1 MQRWFQLVEKVF
13 CLMCLCYIVQLYYD
27 SRLPIVLFCKIAL
40 LWFAIQSNALVDMN
54 EEKNK
59 NQSK

>member
-40 LWFAIQSNALVDMN
+40 PERSFKGKGGGDF
-54 EEKNK
+54 
-59 NQSK
+59 